1 MAERFFE
8 NLIYAALAGI
18 ITNYIIE
25 FFFIEET
32 KVKKIFKLN
41 KDNILEFKIQINKIF
56 KSIKRR
62 YVFFIIISFIISLI
76 TLVHISCFNI
86 VYSHLKFE
94 WIIFSVI
101 IIVFMQI
108 FSVLVCLF
116 HSILRFISFKCK
128 SEKIYKISYLIS

>member
-1 MAERFFE
+1 MAERFLE

-62 YVFFIIISFIISLI
+62 YVFFIIISYLISLI

-86 VYSHLKFE
+86 VYNHTMVE
-94 WIIFSVI
+94 WLIFSLI
-101 IIVFMQI
+101 IILSMQI
-108 FSVLVCLF
+108 ATFLICL
-116 HSILRFISFKCK
+116 IQTALRCIGLKCK
-128 SEKIYKISYLIS
+128 SEKLYKLSL